1 MDPREEAERLSAR
14 VQFAGMKVGLS
25 LPQAA
30 DRGAEGGSWAQI
42 GRLARLADEG
52 GADSLWVADH
62 FFYRDEQVEIGLH
75 EAFTLLTAVA
85 AVTTRVQVGPL
96 VAATSFRSPG
106 MLAKIAATLDSVAE
120 GRLILGLG
128 CGWHEAEYKS
138 FGYPFDHR
146 VGRFEEIVVAVRAL
160 LRGER
165 VSVTGRWMELN
176 DAVILPRPERDIPLL
191 IASNGPRMLDIT
203 ARFADAWQAA
213 WFAGPD
219 DEFRS
224 QRAALLEAC
233 ERASRTRGIE
243 IYVGVDATNEADD
256 DPHLPIDAS
265 ANADALG
272 AWANEDVDHVQVR
285 VHPGTYTNFEIALE
299 GIRRFKGA

>member
-1 MDPREEAERLSAR
+1 
-14 VQFAGMKVGLS
+14 VKVGLS
-25 LPQAA
+25 LPQSA
-30 DRGAEGGSWAQI
+30 DRGGEGGTWAQI

-62 FFYRDEQVEIGLH
+62 FFYRDEKVEIGLH

-106 MLAKIAATLDSVAE
+106 MLAKIAATLDSVAG

-128 CGWHEAEYKS
+128 CGWHEAEYTA

-146 VGRFEEIVVAVRAL
+146 VGRFEEVVTALRTL

-165 VSVTGRWMELN
+165 VSVAGRWIGLE
-176 DAVILPRPERDIPLL
+176 DAVVLPRPERRIPLL
-191 IASNGPRMLDIT
+191 IASEGPRMLEIT
-203 ARFADAWQAA
+203 ARLADAWQAA
-213 WFAGPD
+213 WFGGPD
-219 DEFRS
+219 EGFRG
-224 QRAALLEAC
+224 QRAALLETCA
-233 ERASRTRGIE
+233 RLGRTNRIE
-243 IYVGVDATNEADD
+243 IFAGVDANNETDD

-265 ANADALG
+265 AIADALG
-272 AWANEDVDHVQVR
+272 LWAEEGVDHVQVR
-285 VHPGTYTNFEIALE
+285 VHPGTYANFEVALE
-299 GIRRFKGA
+299 GIRRFKG